1 MAAGDLQLQRIT
13 ILTLDLLELWQRDG
27 PYTVPWDKMPQPQ
40 ISPQITLDFLLVML
54 KKPME
59 RALDQMLIS
68 SLLLFTSGPHQQE
81 PSSDIKLEQECSEV
95 PRLASM
101 LGQSQLSQLRLTLL
115 ASEPDISLQQ

>member
-27 PYTVPWDKMPQPQ
+27 PYTVPWDKMAQPQ

-68 SLLLFTSGPHQQE
+68 SLLLFTSGPQQQE

-95 PRLASM
+95 PRHASM
-101 LGQSQLSQLRLTLL
+101 LGQSQLSQLRLT
-115 ASEPDISLQQ
+115 